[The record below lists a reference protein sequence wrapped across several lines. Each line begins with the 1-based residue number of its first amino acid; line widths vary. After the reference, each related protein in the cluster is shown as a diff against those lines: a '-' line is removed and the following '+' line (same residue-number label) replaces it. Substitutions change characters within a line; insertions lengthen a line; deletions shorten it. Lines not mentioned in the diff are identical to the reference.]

1 LFPKYFPVPFNNFNQ
16 LKTLKIAIQKSGRL
30 NEKSVEILKNCG
42 LSFEN
47 YKSSLIST
55 VTNFPLEILF
65 LRDDDIPEY
74 VQDGI
79 ADLGIVGENVITEV
93 NADVTYLQK
102 LGFGKCTLKIAI
114 PNESEI
120 TDISGL
126 EGKAIATSYP
136 VILEKYLA
144 DNNVNAVV
152 RTISGSVEIGPGL
165 GLSDAICDIV
175 STGGTLKSNGLKP
188 FAEVM
193 KSEAVLIGK
202 KGIELN
208 EDVIELLQRIRSVLR
223 AKETK
228 YVVLNVAKS
237 NLEKVVSLL
246 PGVKSPTIVP
256 LFEEDWVAVH
266 SVIAEQ
272 DFWEKIN
279 SLKAAGAEGIVV
291 MPIEKIIS

>member
-1 LFPKYFPVPFNNFNQ
+1 M
-16 LKTLKIAIQKSGRL
+16 KTLKIAIQKSGRL

-79 ADLGIVGENVITEV
+79 ADLGIVGENVIVESGSQ
-93 NADVTYLQK
+93 VTYLQK

-114 PNESEI
+114 PNESTV
-120 TDISGL
+120 TDISQL
-126 EGKAIATSYP
+126 AGKAIATSYP
-136 VILEKYLA
+136 VILEKYLK
-144 DNNVNAVV
+144 DNNVDAEV

-193 KSEAVLIGK
+193 KSEAILIGK
-202 KGIELN
+202 AGSDLLPE
-208 EDVIELLQRIRSVLR
+208 VQELLQRVRSVLR

-228 YVVLNVAKS
+228 YVVLNVAKT
-237 NLEKVVSLL
+237 NLQKIVDLL
-246 PGVKSPTIVP
+246 PGVKSPTVVP
-256 LFEEDWVAVH
+256 LFDEEWVAVH
-266 SVIAEQ
+266 SVIAEY

-291 MPIEKIIS
+291 MPIEKIIA

>member
-1 LFPKYFPVPFNNFNQ
+1 M
-16 LKTLKIAIQKSGRL
+16 KTLKIAIQKSGRL

-120 TDISGL
+120 TDIAGL

-136 VILEKYLA
+136 VILEKYLK

-193 KSEAVLIGK
+193 KSEAVLIGN

-208 EDVIELLQRIRSVLR
+208 EDVLELLQRIRSVLR

-256 LFEEDWVAVH
+256 LFEPDWVAVH

-291 MPIEKIIS
+291 MPIEKIIA

>member
-1 LFPKYFPVPFNNFNQ
+1 

-55 VTNFPLEILF
+55 VSNFPLEILF

-79 ADLGIVGENVITEV
+79 ADLGIVGENVITESGAQV
-93 NADVTYLQK
+93 GHLQK

-114 PNESEI
+114 PNESFL
-120 TDISGL
+120 TDISEL

-136 VILEKYLA
+136 VILQNYLNE
-144 DNNVNAVV
+144 NNVNADI

-193 KSEAVLIGK
+193 KSEAVLIGR
-202 KGIELN
+202 KGAEFNPEVL
-208 EDVIELLQRIRSVLR
+208 ELLQRIRSVLK

-228 YVVLNVAKS
+228 YVVLNVAKE

-256 LFEEDWVAVH
+256 LFEEGWVALH

-279 SLKAAGAEGIVV
+279 ALKAAGAEGIVV
-291 MPIEKIIS
+291 MPIEKIII

>member
-1 LFPKYFPVPFNNFNQ
+1 M
-16 LKTLKIAIQKSGRL
+16 KTLKIAIQKSGRL

-79 ADLGIVGENVITEV
+79 ADLGIVGENVIVE
-93 NADVTYLQK
+93 AGAEVTYLQK

-114 PNESEI
+114 PNESRI
-120 TDISGL
+120 TEVAQL

-136 VILEKYLA
+136 VILEKYLKE
-144 DNNVNAVV
+144 NHVNADI

-188 FAEVM
+188 FSEVM
-193 KSEAVLIGK
+193 KSEAVLIGS
-202 KGIELN
+202 KGSELLP
-208 EDVIELLQRIRSVLR
+208 EVQELLQRILSVLR

-228 YVVLNVAKS
+228 YVVLNVAKV
-237 NLEKVVSLL
+237 NLKKVVDLL
-246 PGVKSPTIVP
+246 PGVKSPTVVP
-256 LFEEDWVAVH
+256 LFDEDWVAVH
-266 SVIAEQ
+266 SVIAEH

-279 SLKAAGAEGIVV
+279 SLKAAGAQGIVV
-291 MPIEKIIS
+291 MPIEKIIA

>member
-1 LFPKYFPVPFNNFNQ
+1 M
-16 LKTLKIAIQKSGRL
+16 KTLKIAIQKSGRL

-102 LGFGKCTLKIAI
+102 LGFGKCTLKIAV
-114 PNESEI
+114 PNESDI
-120 TDISGL
+120 SDISGL

-136 VILEKYLA
+136 VILQKYLD
-144 DNNVNAVV
+144 DNKVNAVV

-188 FAEVM
+188 FGEVM
-193 KSEAVLIGK
+193 KSEAVLIAS
-202 KGIELN
+202 KGMELN

-256 LFEEDWVAVH
+256 LFEQDWVAVH